1 MERITDMK
9 KAIAIVALLAA
20 LGCKDKATSSSATQQ
35 PVSTE
40 QSAQAQNNVTP
51 EQLGEIGAQIKKH
64 PSDTDK
70 ILSDHGLTQ
79 ASFEKE
85 IRRVASDPAASRRYR
100 DAYKKSV

>member
-1 MERITDMK
+1 MK

-35 PVSTE
+35 QPVSTE
-40 QSAQAQNNVTP
+40 QAQTSNVVTP

-64 PSDTDK
+64 PSDADK
-70 ILSDHGLTQ
+70 ILADHGLTQ

-100 DAYKKSV
+100 DAYKKAV

>member
-1 MERITDMK
+1 MK
-9 KAIAIVALLAA
+9 KTIAIVALLAA
-20 LGCKDKATSSSATQQ
+20 LGCKDKSSSSAAQQQ

-40 QSAQAQNNVTP
+40 QTAQAQTSNVTP

-64 PSDTDK
+64 PSDADK
-70 ILSDHGLTQ
+70 ILGDHGLTQ

>member
-1 MERITDMK
+1 MK

-35 PVSTE
+35 QPVSTE
-40 QSAQAQNNVTP
+40 QAQTSNVVTP

-64 PSDTDK
+64 PSDADK
-70 ILSDHGLTQ
+70 ILANHGLTQ

-100 DAYKKSV
+100 DAYKKAV

>member
-1 MERITDMK
+1 MK
-9 KAIAIVALLAA
+9 KTLAA
-20 LGCKDKATSSSATQQ
+20 LALLLAFGCKDKSATTSQQQ
-35 PVSTE
+35 PVTTE
-40 QSAQAQNNVTP
+40 QTAQAQTTNLSP

-70 ILSDHGLTQ
+70 ILADHNLTQ

-100 DAYKKSV
+100 DAYKKNV

>member
-1 MERITDMK
+1 MK

-20 LGCKDKATSSSATQQ
+20 LGCKDKATSSSASQQQ

-40 QSAQAQNNVTP
+40 QSAQVQNSNVTP

-64 PSDTDK
+64 PSDADK
-70 ILSDHGLTQ
+70 ILSEHGLTQ